1 MKKTMSRLLAMLLAV
16 GMVFS
21 VTACSGNETTS
32 GGGESSATGSTASGG
47 GDSED
52 YDPFGKYDE
61 EVKMTAATAIS
72 ATAAETDFKD
82 NLWVEKYK
90 EVYNLAIDYVFLAPQ
105 EQYDQRIAIMMTDPS
120 QLPDCFTT
128 SLIQTQQLIDA
139 GLLEPQTAAWNNY
152 ASDQAKEAMMQNGSA
167 PFDVVTSDGE
177 LYAMPWV
184 QPAIETVHALFV
196 NEKWRK
202 DLGLPEPDTLEN
214 FEKLIYGFKEQD
226 PNGNGQADEYGLGL
240 SKNLWDL
247 GFEAYSFCN
256 IFGAYPDSW
265 LQKDDGTVYY
275 GSVQE
280 EMKPALEKLAQYYKD
295 GLIDPEFIVKSYEE
309 EAELVT
315 KEQLGAMFGIQ
326 WTGLMGTCLQSL
338 YKNYDSEGKDPDT
351 LEWKVYALPSLDG
364 STETTPIIYDNTSKF
379 VVVKAGYEHPEA
391 VTKMVNYIHFL
402 GMGPDQEAG
411 PEGHPELG
419 ISYEEYQGLG
429 DYEGK
434 GLWSQWGNNLFAA
447 ETIHANVDR
456 WTSWFKIIED
466 DDAEAKEWCEKNY
479 LARSGATNIQ
489 NFAKDGK
496 DMVNANGEKGIDS
509 PSWQFVYNT
518 CGETFMYGLDMQAE
532 GNIIM
537 DIRGAFV
544 SDTMVD
550 KLASLESLELQ
561 EITKIITGESSIDAF
576 DTFVET
582 WKANGGDTIT
592 QEMQEYIDSLG

>member
-226 PNGNGQADEYGLGL
+226 PNGNGKADEYGLGL

-518 CGETFMYGLDMQAE
+518 CGETFMYGLDMQDE

>member
-1 MKKTMSRLLAMLLAV
+1 
-16 GMVFS
+16 
-21 VTACSGNETTS
+21 
-32 GGGESSATGSTASGG
+32 
-47 GDSED
+47 
-52 YDPFGKYDE
+52 
-61 EVKMTAATAIS
+61 
-72 ATAAETDFKD
+72 
-82 NLWVEKYK
+82 
-90 EVYNLAIDYVFLAPQ
+90 
-105 EQYDQRIAIMMTDPS
+105 
-120 QLPDCFTT
+120 
-128 SLIQTQQLIDA
+128 
-139 GLLEPQTAAWNNY
+139 
-152 ASDQAKEAMMQNGSA
+152 
-167 PFDVVTSDGE
+167 
-177 LYAMPWV
+177 
-184 QPAIETVHALFV
+184 
-196 NEKWRK
+196 
-202 DLGLPEPDTLEN
+202 
-214 FEKLIYGFKEQD
+214 
-226 PNGNGQADEYGLGL
+226 
-240 SKNLWDL
+240 
-247 GFEAYSFCN
+247 
-256 IFGAYPDSW
+256 
-265 LQKDDGTVYY
+265 
-275 GSVQE
+275 
-280 EMKPALEKLAQYYKD
+280 
-295 GLIDPEFIVKSYEE
+295 
-309 EAELVT
+309 
-315 KEQLGAMFGIQ
+315 
-326 WTGLMGTCLQSL
+326 
-338 YKNYDSEGKDPDT
+338 
-351 LEWKVYALPSLDG
+351 
-364 STETTPIIYDNTSKF
+364 
-379 VVVKAGYEHPEA
+379 
-391 VTKMVNYIHFL
+391 MVNYIHFL

>member
-32 GGGESSATGSTASGG
+32 SGGESSATGSTASGG

-52 YDPFGKYDE
+52 YDPFGKYEE

-82 NLWVEKYK
+82 NLWVKKYK

-152 ASDQAKEAMMQNGSA
+152 ASDQAREAMMQNGSA

-280 EMKPALEKLAQYYKD
+280 EMKPALEKLAQYYQD

-447 ETIHANVDR
+447 ETIHANIDR
-456 WTSWFKIIED
+456 WTNWFKIIED

-496 DMVNANGEKGIDS
+496 DMVDANGVKGIDS

-550 KLASLESLELQ
+550 KQASLESLELQ

-592 QEMQEYIDSLG
+592 QEMQEYIDSLS

>member
-52 YDPFGKYDE
+52 YDPFGKYEE

-82 NLWVEKYK
+82 NIWVKKYK

-152 ASDQAKEAMMQNGSA
+152 ASDQAREAMMQNGSA

-214 FEKLIYGFKEQD
+214 FEKMIYGFKEQD

-240 SKNLWDL
+240 SENLWDL

-280 EMKPALEKLAQYYKD
+280 EMKPALEKLAQYSVEI
-295 GLIDPEFIVKSYEE
+295 G
-309 EAELVT
+309 
-315 KEQLGAMFGIQ
+315 
-326 WTGLMGTCLQSL
+326 
-338 YKNYDSEGKDPDT
+338 
-351 LEWKVYALPSLDG
+351 
-364 STETTPIIYDNTSKF
+364 
-379 VVVKAGYEHPEA
+379 
-391 VTKMVNYIHFL
+391 
-402 GMGPDQEAG
+402 
-411 PEGHPELG
+411 
-419 ISYEEYQGLG
+419 
-429 DYEGK
+429 
-434 GLWSQWGNNLFAA
+434 
-447 ETIHANVDR
+447 R
-456 WTSWFKIIED
+456 
-466 DDAEAKEWCEKNY
+466 
-479 LARSGATNIQ
+479 
-489 NFAKDGK
+489 
-496 DMVNANGEKGIDS
+496 
-509 PSWQFVYNT
+509 
-518 CGETFMYGLDMQAE
+518 
-532 GNIIM
+532 
-537 DIRGAFV
+537 
-544 SDTMVD
+544 
-550 KLASLESLELQ
+550 ASCRER
-561 EITKIITGESSIDAF
+561 
-576 DTFVET
+576 V
-582 WKANGGDTIT
+582 
-592 QEMQEYIDSLG
+592 